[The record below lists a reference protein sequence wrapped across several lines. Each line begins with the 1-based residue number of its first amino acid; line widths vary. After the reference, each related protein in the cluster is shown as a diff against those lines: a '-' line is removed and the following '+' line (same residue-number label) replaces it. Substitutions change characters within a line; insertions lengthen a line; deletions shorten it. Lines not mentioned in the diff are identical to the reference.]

1 MVMYHR
7 SQIYHLNI
15 LMKRIN
21 YFEVLSIDQYAWE
34 FYNLLR
40 LNPNSPLLTLRLKIQ
55 SHKILERLF
64 HAEIKKVCTKQKNY
78 LVKPLILSACHDFEE
93 Y

>member
-55 SHKILERLF
+55 GQKILESLF
-64 HAEIKKVCTKQKNY
+64 HAEIKKVWTKQKK
-78 LVKPLILSACHDFEE
+78 LFGKTSDPFR
-93 Y
+93 